1 MRASSLALALKR
13 AGDVAVSVAVLL
25 LGAPV
30 WLLIGFLVAVTSE
43 GPILFL
49 QERPGFGG
57 VPFVIYKFRT
67 MRLGSEVMV
76 EGQEVSRD
84 DERVTPIGRLL
95 RRTKIDEI
103 PQLWNILKGDMSIVG
118 PRPERMASLVDYTED
133 VARRLSMKPGLTG
146 LAQVSGNIHLNLEER
161 YRLDLYYVDN
171 FSLCLDV
178 RIIIRTIGVVLFG
191 EQRYVHRSL
200 VRSV

>member
-1 MRASSLALALKR
+1 MRAGTLALALKR
-13 AGDVAVSVAVLL
+13 AGDVAVSALVLL
-25 LGAPV
+25 LGSPM
-30 WLLIGFLVAVTSE
+30 WLLIGSLVAVTSE
-43 GPILFL
+43 GPILFV
-49 QERPGFGG
+49 QERPGHGG

-67 MRLGSEVMV
+67 MRLGSEGMV
-76 EGQEVSRD
+76 KGQEVSRD
-84 DERVTPIGRLL
+84 DQRVTSVGRLL

-118 PRPERMASLVDYTED
+118 PRPERMASLADYTED
-133 VARRLSMKPGLTG
+133 VARRLTMRPGLTG
-146 LAQVSGNIHLNLEER
+146 LAQVSGNIHLNLEDR

-171 FSLCLDV
+171 FNLCLDA

-191 EQRYVHRSL
+191 EERYVHRSL

>member
-1 MRASSLALALKR
+1 MRASSLALAFKR

-76 EGQEVSRD
+76 KGQEVSRD

-146 LAQVSGNIHLNLEER
+146 LAQVSGNIHLNLEDR

>member
-1 MRASSLALALKR
+1 MRASSLALAFKR

-76 EGQEVSRD
+76 KGQEVSRD

-146 LAQVSGNIHLNLEER
+146 LAQVSGTIHLNLEDR

>member
-1 MRASSLALALKR
+1 MRTSSLALAFKR
-13 AGDVAVSVAVLL
+13 AGDVALSVAVLL

-76 EGQEVSRD
+76 KGQEVSRD

-118 PRPERMASLVDYTED
+118 PRPERMASLVDYTEH

-146 LAQVSGNIHLNLEER
+146 LAQVSGNIHLNLDDR
-161 YRLDLYYVDN
+161 YGLDLYYVDN

-178 RIIIRTIGVVLFG
+178 RIIIRTMGVVLFG
-191 EQRYVHRSL
+191 EERYVHRSL
-200 VRSV
+200 VRSA